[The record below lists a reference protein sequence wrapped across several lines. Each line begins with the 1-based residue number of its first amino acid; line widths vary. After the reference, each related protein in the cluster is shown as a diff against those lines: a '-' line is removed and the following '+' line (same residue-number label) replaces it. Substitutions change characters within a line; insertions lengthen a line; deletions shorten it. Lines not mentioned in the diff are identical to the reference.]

1 MAVAI
6 AVAVVVILFVGSWV
20 TRGRGD
26 RHDVTR
32 WGKGGDL
39 QETEAFAKAVN
50 HMEDRG
56 QWLTGARE
64 PGSPVKE
71 PGSDY
76 SLPRVSV
83 YSVPSVQATHP
94 RPTLLGLGDRAQVRA
109 IDAIE
114 RAAGSEARP
123 WDALRKTL
131 SDDAE
136 PGEKDP
142 FLFDRVLVSTVVR
155 GVKWPPGDRMMW
167 TRILVKPVNFKF
179 AAYTIASTENETV
192 KVSSVES
199 QNTRK
204 LSADIG
210 LAIPGM
216 DGSKIG
222 LSPSRESNVK
232 TTSDVSTQFERLGID
247 IMPSFLRIIRESA
260 AGGDV
265 IGNTTVALSMTTDP
279 ELILTESGGKR
290 PPEPDINL
298 VVTGLHLDEVGKE
311 PSMEVLPL
319 VPLPHCALRAKISAV
334 YEHRHVASGREF
346 YDESKQQ
353 VVFIHDVDEERPV
366 DIVGADDVSP
376 FVWRVQ
382 LVPNRMNPDN
392 GWVGRRALNARF
404 KNTGSWRQLVFSD
417 YGRAVKLTHWVRTHA
432 GERLS
437 GYEFNWSVG
446 TGLAVIKQTQDECVE
461 KSARPQPEPDTED

>member
-32 WGKGGDL
+32 WSKGGDL

-94 RPTLLGLGDRAQVRA
+94 RPT
-109 IDAIE
+109 
-114 RAAGSEARP
+114 
-123 WDALRKTL
+123 
-131 SDDAE
+131 
-136 PGEKDP
+136 
-142 FLFDRVLVSTVVR
+142 F
-155 GVKWPPGDRMMW
+155 
-167 TRILVKPVNFKF
+167 
-179 AAYTIASTENETV
+179 
-192 KVSSVES
+192 
-199 QNTRK
+199 
-204 LSADIG
+204 
-210 LAIPGM
+210 
-216 DGSKIG
+216 
-222 LSPSRESNVK
+222 
-232 TTSDVSTQFERLGID
+232 
-247 IMPSFLRIIRESA
+247 
-260 AGGDV
+260 
-265 IGNTTVALSMTTDP
+265 
-279 ELILTESGGKR
+279 
-290 PPEPDINL
+290 
-298 VVTGLHLDEVGKE
+298 
-311 PSMEVLPL
+311 
-319 VPLPHCALRAKISAV
+319 
-334 YEHRHVASGREF
+334 
-346 YDESKQQ
+346 
-353 VVFIHDVDEERPV
+353 V

-461 KSARPQPEPDTED
+461 TSARPQPEPDTED

>member
-1 MAVAI
+1 VAL
-6 AVAVVVILFVGSWV
+6 ADRSKSWV

-179 AAYTIASTENETV
+179 AA
-192 KVSSVES
+192 
-199 QNTRK
+199 
-204 LSADIG
+204 
-210 LAIPGM
+210 
-216 DGSKIG
+216 
-222 LSPSRESNVK
+222 
-232 TTSDVSTQFERLGID
+232 
-247 IMPSFLRIIRESA
+247 
-260 AGGDV
+260 
-265 IGNTTVALSMTTDP
+265 
-279 ELILTESGGKR
+279 
-290 PPEPDINL
+290 
-298 VVTGLHLDEVGKE
+298 
-311 PSMEVLPL
+311 
-319 VPLPHCALRAKISAV
+319 
-334 YEHRHVASGREF
+334 
-346 YDESKQQ
+346 
-353 VVFIHDVDEERPV
+353 
-366 DIVGADDVSP
+366 
-376 FVWRVQ
+376 
-382 LVPNRMNPDN
+382 
-392 GWVGRRALNARF
+392 
-404 KNTGSWRQLVFSD
+404 
-417 YGRAVKLTHWVRTHA
+417 
-432 GERLS
+432 
-437 GYEFNWSVG
+437 
-446 TGLAVIKQTQDECVE
+446 
-461 KSARPQPEPDTED
+461 